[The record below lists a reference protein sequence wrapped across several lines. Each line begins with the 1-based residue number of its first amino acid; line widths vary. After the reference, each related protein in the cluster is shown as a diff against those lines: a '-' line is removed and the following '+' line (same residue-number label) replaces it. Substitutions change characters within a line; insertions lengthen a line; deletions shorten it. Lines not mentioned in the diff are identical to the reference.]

1 MPSAAPTATDVKDI
15 NARYHD
21 AAASSYDSKWGID
34 YGVVG
39 RRQVV
44 MKLTK
49 ALGRSPGRYG
59 HALEIGAGTG
69 YFSLNLLGSGVVE
82 KATAT
87 DISPGML
94 GQLAST
100 AESLGLQVEAVC
112 ADAETL
118 PFEDESFDLVLG
130 HAVLHHLPRLDAAM
144 AEFHRVLAPGGTLAF
159 MGEPS
164 RHGDRLAAFP
174 KRVGLLA
181 RPLWRR
187 VVGAPAVERMSANGT
202 AQGSRADSDHRLEP
216 WVDVHVF
223 APGELR
229 DLARGAGFMDVRVAG
244 EELVANAYGWMLRSL
259 QADSDPEQV
268 HPAWHQFAFRSYLAL
283 QWIDGNVLERRLPP
297 ALFYNLLL
305 SGRKPS

>member
-1 MPSAAPTATDVKDI
+1 MPSAAPNATHLKDI

-49 ALGRSPGRYG
+49 ALGRPPGRYRR
-59 HALEIGAGTG
+59 ALEIGAGTG

-82 KATAT
+82 EATAT
-87 DISPGML
+87 DISSGML

-100 AESLGLQVEAVC
+100 AKGLGLEVETVRT
-112 ADAETL
+112 DAETL

-130 HAVLHHLPRLDAAM
+130 HAVLHHLPRLDSAM
-144 AEFHRVLAPGGTLAF
+144 AEFHRVLTPGGTLAF

-164 RHGDRLAAFP
+164 RRGDRLAAFP

-181 RPLWRR
+181 APLWRR
-187 VVGAPAVERMSANGT
+187 LMGAPAVERLSPNGA
-202 AQGSRADSDHRLEP
+202 AQGSSDHQLEP

-223 APGELR
+223 TPAELR
-229 DLARGAGFMDVRVAG
+229 DLAAGAGFADVRVAG
-244 EELVANAYGWMLRSL
+244 EELLANAYGWMLRTL
-259 QADSDPEQV
+259 QADSNPDQV
-268 HPAWHQFAFRSYLAL
+268 HPAWHQFAFRSYIAL
-283 QWIDGNVLERRLPP
+283 QWLDGNVLERRLPP